1 MSQDHSGRLR
11 PARIDDFQ
19 RLLPLWE
26 LLFDESDS
34 PTETAW
40 KAHAREWFRK
50 NVDDGAHARI
60 PVIDVDG
67 AVVATAVG
75 TVEIGIPNPQC
86 TKGRVVRLAN
96 VVVLPAHRGHGYGT
110 ELVRDVIAWAETVVG
125 ADRVDLSATPDG
137 QRIYEKLG
145 FVLTS
150 APRMKLVL

>member
-1 MSQDHSGRLR
+1 MTQDFSGSLR
-11 PARIDDFQ
+11 PARIDDI
-19 RLLPLWE
+19 RHLLPLWE
-26 LLFDESDS
+26 MLFDADDS
-34 PTETAW
+34 PAGAAW
-40 KAHAREWFRK
+40 KAHAREWFRE

-67 AVVATAVG
+67 EVVATAVG

-86 TKGRVVRLAN
+86 IRGRVVRLAN
-96 VVVLPAHRGHGYGT
+96 VIVLPAHRGHGYGT